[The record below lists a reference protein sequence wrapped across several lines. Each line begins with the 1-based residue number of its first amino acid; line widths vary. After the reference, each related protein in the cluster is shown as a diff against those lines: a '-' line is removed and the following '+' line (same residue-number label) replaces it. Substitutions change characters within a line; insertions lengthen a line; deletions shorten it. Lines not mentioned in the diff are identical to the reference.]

1 LKYLEKKRLELFTEY
16 MHAFNTKIDFT
27 QKIIKEGS
35 DLNTLDNTKII
46 ETINKNLENLTKQ
59 KDQEFEEMGH
69 LNNTIVGLE
78 HHMSLDSNLNL
89 TNTFKSNKSND
100 FYIKKKVNYTHGT
113 HSNNNMFNLG
123 KI

>member
-27 QKIIKEGS
+27 QKIIKEAS

-100 FYIKKKVNYTHGT
+100 FYIKKKVNYTHST
-113 HSNNNMFNLG
+113 HSNNMFNLG